1 MNNLDRFR
9 EELLALFSHELK
21 TPLTLITGWCQI
33 LRDPK
38 IIGKLNDD
46 QLHALDVL
54 TANSTKLK
62 NEIDDI
68 LDTNKLIY
76 GTMLFLFEDIEVD
89 KFVQRVITRITPIT
103 KEKNIHLVNLSK
115 ERMVL
120 RTDPYRLEQIITNLF
135 INAVDFVPKDKPGV
149 LKIGTRDENDQVVFF
164 IMDNGKG
171 ISKKMQYKIFEKLIQ
186 EDSSYRRKHSGLGLG
201 LFLCMGII
209 ESLGG
214 KIWVESKLKK
224 GSTFYFTHP
233 KYGNTERF
241 ALLRQKSH
249 MAISEL
255 YQFTEKKIHRE
266 REQEMI
272 KRLRA
277 YVEKQKN
284 QEFLESIEKINQE
297 TKKT

>member
-33 LRDPK
+33 LKDPK
-38 IIGKLNDD
+38 IIGKLNHD
-46 QLHALDVL
+46 QVHALDVVS
-54 TANSTKLK
+54 ANATKLK
-62 NEIDDI
+62 SEIDDI

-89 KFVQRVITRITPIT
+89 KFVQRVITRITPVT
-103 KEKNIHLVNLSK
+103 KEKNIQLVNLAK
-115 ERMVL
+115 ERMLL
-120 RTDPYRLEQIITNLF
+120 RTDPYRLEQIITNLV
-135 INAVDFVPKDKPGV
+135 INAVDFVPRNNTGV
-149 LKIGTRDENDQVVFF
+149 IKIGTREENDQVIFF

-284 QEFLESIEKINQE
+284 QEFLESIGKINQE
-297 TKKT
+297 TKET

>member
-120 RTDPYRLEQIITNLF
+120 RTDPYRLEQIITNLI
-135 INAVDFVPKDKPGV
+135 INAVDFVPKDNTGV
-149 LKIGTRDENDQVVFF
+149 IKIGTRDENDQVVFF

>member
-21 TPLTLITGWCQI
+21 TPLTLITGWCQV
-33 LRDPK
+33 LKDPK
-38 IIGKLNDD
+38 IVGKLNPE
-46 QLHALDVL
+46 QLRALDVVSGSASRL
-54 TANSTKLK
+54 R

-76 GTMLFLFEDIEVD
+76 GTMLFLFEDIEIS
-89 KFVQRVITRITPIT
+89 KFIQRIIRRMESVT
-103 KEKNIHLVNLSK
+103 KEKNIRVVNLSK
-115 ERMVL
+115 KRILL
-120 RTDPYRLEQIITNLF
+120 RTDPYRLEQIITNLVF
-135 INAVDFVPKDKPGV
+135 NAVDFVPKNNGIIT
-149 LKIGTRDENDQVVFF
+149 IGTKEEKEQVVFF
-164 IMDNGKG
+164 VMDNGKG
-171 ISKKMQYKIFEKLIQ
+171 IPKKMQEKIFEKLIQ
-186 EDSSYRRKHSGLGLG
+186 EDSTYRRKHSGLGLG

-233 KYGNTERF
+233 KYGNTGKF
-241 ALLRQKSH
+241 SLLRQKSH

-255 YQFTEKKIHRE
+255 YQFTQKKIHHE

-272 KRLRA
+272 RRLRT
-277 YVEKQKN
+277 YVEKM
-284 QEFLESIEKINQE
+284 
-297 TKKT
+297 KKS